1 MRETQAIIERV
12 RRVGAGWQHLALA
25 VDPSLEQIQPG
36 QVLLVRVD
44 ETWDPYLR
52 EVWIPV
58 DFDDEEG
65 LLTIEQPLVRNFSPG
80 DVVSVIGPIGEEFP
94 IKREIQH
101 LLLVAQ
107 DYAPIRLFFLMN
119 QALRAGVSVTLVL
132 TGDARESY
140 PINLLPPALEIIQ
153 SDIAT
158 TWADQDQTFLWAE
171 QVFAIASP
179 TLMDDYYAMLLQAA
193 LNSRHAL
200 PEGYLQ
206 GVYDLAIPCGTGACM
221 ACMVRSRDGNRLA
234 CMDGAAFDLSRIKF
248 G

>member
-25 VDPSLEQIQPG
+25 VDPSLEQTQPG

-65 LLTIEQPLVRNFSPG
+65 LLIVEQPLGRNFSPG
-80 DVVSVIGPIGEEFP
+80 DVVSIIGPIGEAFP
-94 IKREIQH
+94 IKRDIQH

-119 QALRAGVSVTLVL
+119 HALRTGVNVTLVL
-132 TGDARESY
+132 TGDAQEMY
-140 PINLLPPALEIIQ
+140 PINLLPPALEVIQ
-153 SDIAT
+153 SGIAT
-158 TWADQDQTFLWAE
+158 SWADQDQTFLWAE
-171 QVFAIASP
+171 QVFVITSP
-179 TLMDDYYAMLLQAA
+179 ALMDDYYAMLLHAA
-193 LNSRHAL
+193 QKSRHAL
-200 PEGYLQ
+200 PEGYLH
-206 GVYDLAIPCGTGACM
+206 GIFDLPIPCGTGACM

-234 CMDGAAFDLSRIKF
+234 CVDGAAFDLARIKF